1 MVELTAPKES
11 ASRKKID
18 ATLANIG
25 WNIDEFSSDCNVFT
39 ERSKT
44 KEQARLLGRRPPDYT
59 LYRSNSDEPIAVIEA
74 KRPGQTLGDAL
85 GQAIEYAG
93 LLNVPIVFASDGSL
107 TEACFTES
115 KSVLRLDGDLIT
127 DLIPEGLLLR
137 FISDGPSIRSPKES
151 SLSRQQLID
160 VFADANDLLRNEG
173 LREGIER
180 FTEFSNLLFL
190 KLISEMEEDREQ
202 RGEQRILESRY
213 CWPYFCNRSAED
225 MLFYINDTILPRL
238 VNRYNHSGDVFQRK
252 LLITSPATLKRIVD
266 RLSVLTLLSADSD
279 IKGDAFEYFLKNSV
293 TVGNDLGEYFT
304 PRHIVR
310 LMVELVDPRYGET
323 IYDPCCGT
331 GGFLIY
337 AFEHIKRKILPTEEA
352 IEFLR
357 NRTVFGR
364 ELTGT
369 AKIAK
374 MNMILTGDGHTN
386 IVQMDSLRYP
396 VREEYDVVLT
406 NYAFSQKTDFA
417 GYYGLRN
424 RNANPVFLQ
433 HVIDALKPGGRA
445 AVVVPDGVL
454 FDKRSQYLAVRQNLL
469 RNCDVQAVIKLHP
482 FVFKPYSGQPTS
494 IVLFHKGRPTK
505 QVWFF
510 GVEDDGYKKT
520 GSKFG
525 RSPIKANDLLA
536 LRRAWEGKD
545 DTDLS
550 FSVDI
555 AGVIA
560 REYKLTPNP
569 YRPEPDHGDNWLP
582 LGGTQGL
589 CQIIIGKTPST
600 RDAECWGGSHPWAT
614 ITDFTS
620 KFVDETTRQITDVA
634 VERVAPPLIPPNSV
648 LLSFKLSI
656 GKTAMTSRP
665 MYTNEA
671 VAALVPR
678 DTRVLPEYLY
688 YILPQLDYSR
698 YRQPATKGDTLNKQS
713 LANVLVPVPSISQ
726 QESIINAM
734 RDQDAELAHYQD
746 LVEATSR
753 TRRRFIQDQ
762 IQSI

>member
-18 ATLANIG
+18 ATLTNVG
-25 WNIDEFSSDCNVFT
+25 WNTDEFSPHCNVFT
-39 ERSKT
+39 ERAKT

-59 LYRSNSDEPIAVIEA
+59 LYRSDSDEPIAVIEA
-74 KRPGQTLGDAL
+74 KRPGETLKEAL
-85 GQAIEYAG
+85 CQAVEYAE
-93 LLNVPIVFASDGSL
+93 LFDVPVVFASDGGL
-107 TEACFTES
+107 TEVCFVKS

-137 FISDGPSIRSPKES
+137 FISEGPNIKSPKAS
-151 SLSRQQLID
+151 NLSKQQLID

-190 KLISEMEEDREQ
+190 KLISEMEDDREQ

-225 MLFYINDTILPRL
+225 MLDYINDTILARL

-252 LLITSPATLKRIVD
+252 LLINSPATLKRIVD
-266 RLSVLTLLSADSD
+266 RLSALTLLSADSD

-304 PRHIVR
+304 PRHIVK

-352 IEFLR
+352 MDFLR

-386 IVQMDSLRYP
+386 IVQTDSLKQP
-396 VREEYDVVLT
+396 VGEKYDVVLT

-424 RNANPVFLQ
+424 RDANPVFLQ
-433 HVIDALKPGGRA
+433 HVINALKPGGRA

-454 FDKRSQYLAVRQNLL
+454 FDEKSQYLAVRQNLL
-469 RNCDVQAVIKLHP
+469 RHCNVQAVIKLHR
-482 FVFKPYSGQPTS
+482 FVFKPYAGQPTS
-494 IVLFHKGRPTK
+494 IVLFQKGRVTK
-505 QVWFF
+505 QVLWFF
-510 GVEDDGYKKT
+510 GIENDGYKKT
-520 GSKFG
+520 S
-525 RSPIKANDLLA
+525 
-536 LRRAWEGKD
+536 
-545 DTDLS
+545 
-550 FSVDI
+550 
-555 AGVIA
+555 
-560 REYKLTPNP
+560 
-569 YRPEPDHGDNWLP
+569 
-582 LGGTQGL
+582 
-589 CQIIIGKTPST
+589 
-600 RDAECWGGSHPWAT
+600 
-614 ITDFTS
+614 S
-620 KFVDETTRQITDVA
+620 KFVAALPSR
-634 VERVAPPLIPPNSV
+634 
-648 LLSFKLSI
+648 
-656 GKTAMTSRP
+656 AMTCPLFAERGNPGTTLSSPSRSIRC
-665 MYTNEA
+665 A
-671 VAALVPR
+671 RCRR
-678 DTRVLPEYLY
+678 DGPGAQT
-688 YILPQLDYSR
+688 YS
-698 YRQPATKGDTLNKQS
+698 QFVS
-713 LANVLVPVPSISQ
+713 
-726 QESIINAM
+726 
-734 RDQDAELAHYQD
+734 
-746 LVEATSR
+746 TS
-753 TRRRFIQDQ
+753 T
-762 IQSI
+762 